1 MKTIIVMLA
10 AVALV
15 SVQPQTPPLASK
27 PGTIRGRIVVA
38 ETGRPLARARV
49 GLISATAPGRPLM
62 TSSSNSLG
70 NFELRDVPPGP
81 YFVSASRAG
90 YLELQHGQRRPRER
104 GTAVIVRDGE
114 TVPRIDI
121 ALPRGSVL
129 AGRITDDAGHP
140 YPGILVSVWE
150 MRYREGR
157 RLPFPAGG
165 ARTDDLGDYRIFGLP
180 PGAYHISAA
189 SPETWRNEKNE
200 TFGFATTYY
209 ASSDAGPPITIALEV
224 AQQRLGLDF
233 SLTASRTARVAGRVT
248 RTNGEPMAGEAVQL
262 SLTIPGTGVFFAGSQ
277 ISTRTAADGAFELRD
292 VPPGAYSIR
301 AGARNETAIETV
313 VVSGDVDNLVL
324 VATSGSPVT
333 GMIVTDEGAPPPFT
347 ASGVRLNLLT
357 DSDRVKPTVRVPAI
371 NNDWTFALSN
381 VGGPFVFRVQ
391 GLPPGWMLDA
401 VRIGDR
407 DITDVPFDV
416 PTGGKEVSGLQI
428 VITEKIGKIG
438 GTVVTA
444 DRGAPASDATV
455 VVFSEE
461 EDQWIFGSR
470 FVRSA
475 RPASNGTYTI
485 TGLPAGNYLVV
496 ARQTLMDGEWE
507 SREFLAAALPDGV
520 RVELKAG
527 ESGQAD
533 VKVKA
538 P

>member
-1 MKTIIVMLA
+1 MKTIIVLLA
-10 AVALV
+10 AALV
-15 SVQPQTPPLASK
+15 SVQPQTPPPASK
-27 PGTIRGRIVVA
+27 PGTIRGRIVIA

-49 GLISATAPGRPLM
+49 GLIATTAPGRPLM

-70 NFELRDVPPGP
+70 NFELRDVPPGT

-104 GTAVIVRDGE
+104 GTAVTVRDGE
-114 TVPRIDI
+114 IVPRIDI
-121 ALPRGSVL
+121 ALPRGSVM

-140 YPGILVSVWE
+140 YPGIQVSVWE
-150 MRYREGR
+150 LQYREGR
-157 RLPFPAGG
+157 RLPFPAGS
-165 ARTDDLGDYRIFGLP
+165 ARTDDLGDYRVFGLP
-180 PGAYHISAA
+180 PGAYQISAA

-209 ASSDAGPPITIALEV
+209 ASSDAGPPITV
-224 AQQRLGLDF
+224 AVDVGQQRLGLDF
-233 SLTASRTARVAGRVT
+233 SLTASPTARVSGRVM
-248 RTNGEPMAGEAVQL
+248 RPNGEPMAGEAVQM
-262 SLTIPGTGVFFAGSQ
+262 SLTIPGTGVIFAGSQ

-292 VPPGAYSIR
+292 VPPGTYSIR
-301 AGARNETAIETV
+301 AGARNETAFETV
-313 VVSGDVDNLVL
+313 VVAGNVDNLQL

-333 GMIVTDEGAPPPFT
+333 GTVVTDEGSLPPFT

-357 DSDRVKPTVRVPAI
+357 DSDRVKPTVRVPAV
-371 NNDWTFALSN
+371 NNDWTFSLSN

-416 PTGGKEVSGLQI
+416 PLGGKDVSGLQL
-428 VITEKIGKIG
+428 VITEKVGKIG
-438 GTVVTA
+438 GTVVTT

-455 VVFSEE
+455 VVFSED

-475 RPASNGTYTI
+475 RPASDGTYTI
-485 TGLPAGNYLVV
+485 IGLPAGSYLVV
-496 ARQTLMDGEWE
+496 ARQMLMDGEWE
-507 SREFLAAALPDGV
+507 SREFLAAARPDGV

-527 ESGQAD
+527 ESGKAD
-533 VKVKA
+533 VKVTA